1 MSDKKVR
8 ILGIAPYEGMRSIM
22 LKAAEARNDID
33 LTVYVGDLQ
42 EGAEIAKRSFHDN
55 YDIIISR
62 GGTAELIGQITH
74 SCGGDS
80 PVCLRYSPCHQNGG
94 KFCLPLCHRRLS
106 RHYQQRQTALR
117 SAPV

>member
-62 GGTAELIGQITH
+62 GGTAELIGQTA
-74 SCGGDS
+74 
-80 PVCLRYSPCHQNGG
+80 Y
-94 KFCLPLCHRRLS
+94 RR
-106 RHYQQRQTALR
+106 QRQMCIRDRFSVPSKWRKILPPAMP
-117 SAPV
+117 S

>member
-62 GGTAELIGQITH
+62 GGTAELIGQITPIPVVEIP
-74 SCGGDS
+74 

-94 KFCLPLCHRRLS
+94 KFLPPAMPS
-106 RHYQQRQTALR
+106 
-117 SAPV
+117 